1 MPEVI
6 DSGANGVSLLSIA
19 AGTATRFPNPHQIR
33 EVWTI
38 QQSLA
43 GVSHVQPIKEAHW
56 LEVADDAAE
65 WAEATVHS
73 ARENWPSE

>member
-6 DSGANGVSLLSIA
+6 DSGEQDVSLLSIA
-19 AGTATRFPNPHQIR
+19 AGTATRFPNSRQIR
-33 EVWTI
+33 EAWTY

-43 GVSHVQPIKEAHW
+43 GVSHVPPIKEAHW

-65 WAEATVHS
+65 WAEVTVHS

>member
-6 DSGANGVSLLSIA
+6 NSGEQGVSLLSIA
-19 AGTATRFPNPHQIR
+19 AGTATRLPDSRQIR
-33 EVWTI
+33 EVWTY

-43 GVSHVQPIKEAHW
+43 GVSQVPPIKEAHW

-65 WAEATVHS
+65 WAEVTFHS